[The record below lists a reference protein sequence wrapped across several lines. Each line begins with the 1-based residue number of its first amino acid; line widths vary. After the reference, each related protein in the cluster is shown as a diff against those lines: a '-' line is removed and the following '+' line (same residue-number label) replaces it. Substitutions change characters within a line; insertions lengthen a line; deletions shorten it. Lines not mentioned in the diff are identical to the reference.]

1 MLEIIET
8 ILKETDNGRDIAQ
21 KDIPRIKYRIDTVL
35 AQQGNDKMRKMLAPI
50 VMRDELVH
58 FMFRDPNA
66 EPIKKQPDKPK
77 STYWTQDG
85 GRDY

>member
-21 KDIPRIKYRIDTVL
+21 KDIPSIKYRIDTVL

-50 VMRDELVH
+50 VMRDELVR

-66 EPIKKQPDKPK
+66 EPVVKKPEKPAH
-77 STYWTQDG
+77 TYWTQDG